1 MTPSRSFK
9 VPATLHIGEQASAE
23 AGPEAKRLGVRKAL
37 LVTDEILI
45 KTGTIDP
52 IAASLRNADIA
63 YEIYSG
69 VDKEPTLKHVEE
81 GLAMVKEHQCDL
93 LIGCGGGSPLDVAKA
108 VSMMAVNPGKIQDY
122 MGIDKVASKGLPL
135 FAAPTT
141 AGTGSEAT
149 MFTIITDTERDVKML
164 IGSPYLLP
172 DLAIVDP
179 SLTLKMPKGLTAATG
194 LDALTHAI
202 EAYVS
207 RKAQP
212 MTDVLALSAVR
223 LITRHLPV
231 AFANPDN
238 MEARANTMIGS
249 LQAGIAFSNAS
260 VALVHGMSRPVG
272 ALFHVPHGVSNAAL
286 LGVVMEFS
294 LSGNT
299 KRYAD
304 IARAMEVECIPDADD
319 QTVALAGAAKVKEL
333 IAELQVPNLTAL
345 GVSRDKLDPVVD
357 KMAEDALASGSP
369 GNNPR
374 LASKE
379 EIVELYYAA
388 L

>member
-1 MTPSRSFK
+1 
-9 VPATLHIGEQASAE
+9 
-23 AGPEAKRLGVRKAL
+23 
-37 LVTDEILI
+37 
-45 KTGTIDP
+45 
-52 IAASLRNADIA
+52 
-63 YEIYSG
+63 
-69 VDKEPTLKHVEE
+69 VEE

-304 IARAMEVECIPDADD
+304 IARAMEVECVPDADD

>member
-1 MTPSRSFK
+1 
-9 VPATLHIGEQASAE
+9 
-23 AGPEAKRLGVRKAL
+23 
-37 LVTDEILI
+37 
-45 KTGTIDP
+45 
-52 IAASLRNADIA
+52 
-63 YEIYSG
+63 
-69 VDKEPTLKHVEE
+69 
-81 GLAMVKEHQCDL
+81 
-93 LIGCGGGSPLDVAKA
+93 
-108 VSMMAVNPGKIQDY
+108 
-122 MGIDKVASKGLPL
+122 
-135 FAAPTT
+135 
-141 AGTGSEAT
+141 
-149 MFTIITDTERDVKML
+149 
-164 IGSPYLLP
+164 
-172 DLAIVDP
+172 
-179 SLTLKMPKGLTAATG
+179 MPKGLTAATG